1 MSSRETLLW
10 QQNPIFAA
18 GGPAI
23 CALFGAR
30 YPALDHQA
38 GTLLL
43 DTGEAPEYLHVLLSG
58 TVRIFHRAPDGR
70 EAVVKLM
77 RAPAVFGD
85 IELLCGTRLLESV
98 SAVDEVCVARI
109 PSAEYLEFL
118 QRHPAAVME
127 HLRHLAAAFCVSA
140 CHERQVF
147 FPLEPRVANLLLT
160 YAELYGTPSSEGVL
174 IQHPLSQGDIAQSL
188 GVVRRSVAE
197 VFGRWRKT
205 GLVARY
211 NDRILLKDTLALQ
224 RLAGPLRGGLRYE
237 MGLSLAA
244 LGRAAASVSTAGA
257 TVRVASGPLARR
269 GVVVELGRELLVGRL
284 PPSHLCLP
292 DEEVSPQHCRVFRG
306 ATGGRYWVEDLGSL
320 NGSWV
325 NERRI
330 YPRYDF
336 RDWPLEDTGRTI
348 AVPLARR
355 IVYVRVWKLQV
366 GRTRLV
372 FALLPTTSE

>member
-18 GGPAI
+18 GGLAA
-23 CALFGAR
+23 CALFGVR
-30 YPALDHQA
+30 YPGVDHQPGA
-38 GTLLL
+38 LLL
-43 DTGEAPEYLHVLLSG
+43 EAGAAPEYLHVLLSG

-85 IELLCGTRLLESV
+85 IEILCGTRMLESV

-140 CHERQVF
+140 CNERQVF
-147 FPLEPRVANLLLT
+147 FPLEPRIANLLLT
-160 YAELYGTPSSEGVL
+160 YAEFYGTRSGEGML
-174 IQHPLSQGDIAQSL
+174 IQHPLSQGDISKCL

-197 VFGRWRKT
+197 VIGRWRKS

-211 NDRILLKDTLALQ
+211 NDQILLKDVPALQ

-237 MGLSLAA
+237 MGLPLAA
-244 LGRAAASVSTAGA
+244 LGGDSAPLPTAGA
-257 TVRVASGPLARR
+257 TVRVVSGPLARR
-269 GVVVELGRELLVGRL
+269 DVVVELGRELLVGRL
-284 PPSHLCLP
+284 PPSQLCLP
-292 DEEVSPQHCRVFRG
+292 DEEISPQHCRIFRG
-306 ATGGRYWVEDLGSL
+306 ASGGRYWVEDLGSL

-325 NERRI
+325 NGRRVK
-330 YPRYDF
+330 R
-336 RDWPLEDTGRTI
+336 
-348 AVPLARR
+348 AVLREGDE
-355 IVYVRVWKLQV
+355 IQI
-366 GRTRLV
+366 GRTRLL
-372 FALLPTTSE
+372 FAVSATARAARSYP